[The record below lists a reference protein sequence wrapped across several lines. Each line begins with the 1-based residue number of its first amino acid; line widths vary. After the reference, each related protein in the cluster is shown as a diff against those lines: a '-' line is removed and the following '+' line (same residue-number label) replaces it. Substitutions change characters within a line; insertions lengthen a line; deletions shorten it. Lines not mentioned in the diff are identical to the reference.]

1 MCRANPKARRQM
13 WRSLAQVK
21 HDGNPPRSCGRVAM
35 QCGQMVSKAV
45 GLSQLMKP
53 SKHQSED
60 KITDG
65 LRFVCPGCLFPHHYS
80 PTRIITWM
88 NIWMHGAAT
97 STMVACTEIS
107 NHSRPTCAVYQ
118 HFHSFSHFVSCQ
130 FRVWPF
136 FLQRMEVWR
145 WKSLEQHPMY
155 VHVFSCFLVS
165 EWATVRRSLACT
177 QYVLRYLTRFRVYR
191 QADYRIGNLSRSVES
206 ITSLCPHW
214 SWTFPGEGVC
224 WSRWVNAFQNIGWTC
239 IPSTARWS
247 VYE

>member
-1 MCRANPKARRQM
+1 MVQQRRP
-13 WRSLAQVK
+13 WLHVR
-21 HDGNPPRSCGRVAM
+21 RYRTI
-35 QCGQMVSKAV
+35 V
-45 GLSQLMKP
+45 GLHARFISIFIHFPILFLV
-53 SKHQSED
+53 SSES
-60 KITDG
+60 G
-65 LRFVCPGCLFPHHYS
+65 H
-80 PTRIITWM
+80 
-88 NIWMHGAAT
+88 
-97 STMVACTEIS
+97 
-107 NHSRPTCAVYQ
+107 
-118 HFHSFSHFVSCQ
+118 
-130 FRVWPF
+130 F